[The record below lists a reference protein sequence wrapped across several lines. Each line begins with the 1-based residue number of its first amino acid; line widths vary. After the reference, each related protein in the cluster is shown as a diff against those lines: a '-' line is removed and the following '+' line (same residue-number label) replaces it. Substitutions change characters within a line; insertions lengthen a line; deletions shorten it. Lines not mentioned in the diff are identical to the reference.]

1 MGRPTGTKNI
11 ETPEILWDHFV
22 AYTKWT
28 KKNPIKVQDWVG
40 GMAKKVTRRKEV
52 PLTLEGFS
60 IYCHTNNITSNIHDY
75 FTNKNEKYSDY
86 SSTCSRIK
94 EFIRYDQING
104 GMAGIYNP
112 SITQRLN
119 NLVEKTENKH
129 EVSEIVIKKE

>member
-60 IYCHTNNITSNIHDY
+60 IYCHTNVVLSDDLLFWNGHHL
-75 FTNKNEKYSDY
+75 FTN
-86 SSTCSRIK
+86 
-94 EFIRYDQING
+94 INF
-104 GMAGIYNP
+104 AD
-112 SITQRLN
+112 RLN
-119 NLVEKTENKH
+119 T
-129 EVSEIVIKKE
+129 